1 MHANKIG
8 VNSHQSLSNSGEIS
22 LEIPQ
27 NPARKKCHAVMRS
40 KNHINYLI
48 PVIPK
53 TWQERIAIYEN
64 ILSGRL
70 SL

>member
-53 TWQERIAIYEN
+53 T
-64 ILSGRL
+64 
-70 SL
+70 

>member
-27 NPARKKCHAVMRS
+27 NPARKKCHAVMQS
-40 KNHINYLI
+40 C
-48 PVIPK
+48 
-53 TWQERIAIYEN
+53 
-64 ILSGRL
+64 GRKII
-70 SL
+70 SII